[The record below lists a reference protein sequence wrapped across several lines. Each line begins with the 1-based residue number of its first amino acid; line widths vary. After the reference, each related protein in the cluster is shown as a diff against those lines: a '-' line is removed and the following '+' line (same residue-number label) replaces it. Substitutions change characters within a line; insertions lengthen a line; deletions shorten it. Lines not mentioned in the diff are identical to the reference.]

1 MLPQH
6 LDKFLCKMEPE
17 KDSVEH
23 LEEDDFDAAKRQDET
38 LQEHGEIDI
47 HDQKH
52 NKKLN
57 RRLDLRVL
65 PLCCW
70 VYLLNFL
77 DRGKLRPLHS
87 PCNLCGI
94 RAESLQETSATPEY
108 STKKQET
115 TCSAIQASRHTA
127 TL

>member
-1 MLPQH
+1 
-6 LDKFLCKMEPE
+6 MEKLSDPA
-17 KDSVEH
+17 KH
-23 LEEDDFDAAKRQDET
+23 FEDVDIDATKHQDET

-47 HDQKH
+47 YDEKY

-77 DRGKLRPLHS
+77 DRGKSDLQDS
-87 PCNLCGI
+87 PFNVRSILC
-94 RAESLQETSATPEY
+94 
-108 STKKQET
+108 
-115 TCSAIQASRHTA
+115 
-127 TL
+127 